1 MNKLFS
7 LILQMFRFGIVGAVC
22 FVVDFAVLYVLK
34 EFAGFHV
41 LLAAAISFTVSV
53 ILNYVLSIYFVF
65 DVDRKKNQKRNFIL
79 FVIFSIIGLVLTELL
94 MKIGIDFMHINYM
107 LVKVAATVIVMV
119 YNFVTR
125 KLFIERPSKKFK

>member
-1 MNKLFS
+1 MNKLFT
-7 LILQMFRFGIVGAVC
+7 LILQMVRFGIVGAVC

-34 EFAGFHV
+34 EFAGLHV

-53 ILNYVLSIYFVF
+53 ILNYILSIYFVF
-65 DVDRKKNQKRNFIL
+65 DVDRKKNPRRNFIL
-79 FVIFSIIGLVLTELL
+79 FVIFSVIGLVLTELL

-125 KLFIERPSKKFK
+125 KLFIERPSKKSK

>member
-1 MNKLFS
+1 M
-7 LILQMFRFGIVGAVC
+7 IRFGIVGAVC
-22 FVVDFAVLYVLK
+22 FVVDFVVLYVLK

-65 DVDRKKNQKRNFIL
+65 DVDKKKNPRRNFIL
-79 FVIFSIIGLVLTELL
+79 FIIFSVIGLALTELL
-94 MKIGIDFMHINYM
+94 MKIGIDFLSINYM

-125 KLFIERPSKKFK
+125 KLFIERPSKKSK